1 MESEGGLRKLVEEW
15 KGKYEEAELRGV
27 WRLRTG
33 NWLLEEWVMKLDK

>member
-1 MESEGGLRKLVEEW
+1 MLDYIEVLLMESEGGLRNLLEEW

-33 NWLLEEWVMKLDK
+33 N